1 MAKSSYKIPTDLNA
15 SYLDLE
21 IALRSSDGVG
31 LKPLP
36 LKLILAYLL
45 SALTCLWCVMNSFIK
60 YGNTV
65 QKVIFVFLW
74 IMLTMVLCKYDG
86 THRMQ
91 AQLIPTII
99 TYMNKNNRKVITRKN
114 ASALPFYQIAG
125 FRKEGIDKKTGL
137 IHFMDGTYGFMYR
150 IVGSASILL
159 FDSDKVAI
167 LERVELYYQKV
178 GTEMEHIFITTKSSQ
193 AVYKQLAAIKEVY
206 DNLEDDDDDLKMLA
220 NEQFSVLKNYVG
232 GSFKAI
238 HQYLVIKGDN
248 KEELI
253 KAKKILA
260 SEVENSSLMIK
271 RCVPL
276 KYNDI
281 VNVLELIYKGKDGGK
296 A

>member
-1 MAKSSYKIPTDLNA
+1 MAKSAYKIPTDLNA

-31 LKPLP
+31 IKPLP

-45 SALTCLWCVMNSFIK
+45 SALCCLWCIMNSFVK
-60 YGNTV
+60 YGNV
-65 QKVIFVFLW
+65 LQIGLFAILW
-74 IMLTMVLCKYDG
+74 CMLTLLLCKYDS

-99 TYMNKNNRKVITRKN
+99 TYANKGNRRVLTRKN

-125 FRKEGIDKKTGL
+125 FKKEGIDKKTGL
-137 IHFMDGTYGFMYR
+137 IHFQDGTFGFMYR

-167 LERVELYYQKV
+167 LERVERYYQKV

-206 DNLEDDDDDLKMLA
+206 DNLEEDDEDLKMLA
-220 NEQFSVLKNYVG
+220 NEQFAILRDYVG

-238 HQYLVIKGDN
+238 HQYLVIKGDS

-253 KAKKILA
+253 RAKKVLA

-296 A
+296 S